1 MKVKV
6 SSEAIKDLEEMDKS
20 VYEQFKKHLNRING
34 PLNGPLRH
42 LRRGL
47 PYFVDEV
54 GQGRIVGEMNGDTLY
69 VLRCFARHKDYEDWY
84 RGQ

>member
-1 MKVKV
+1 MRVNI
-6 SSEAIKDLEEMDKS
+6 SDEAIKDLEEMDKGI
-20 VYEQFKKHLNRING
+20 YEQFKKHLGRING
-34 PLNGPLRH
+34 PLRH
-42 LRRGL
+42 MRRGL

-69 VLRCFARHKDYEDWY
+69 VLRCFARHKDYEEWY